1 MSVTQVRTLIG
12 TPLRGELTVPASNL
26 PRTQSG
32 SGIDESLQSIQGLL
46 SQVVRLSA
54 SHSSTPTLVVSSESD
69 DADIPDDSAAP
80 WSWTAAEAAST
91 ESALLPFLMHL
102 AAARDDI
109 AGMKFC
115 LRENR
120 NAEVGT
126 EGGNGVIVG
135 GVADCIDAA
144 SGRSPLHVAALN
156 GSIHCVNI
164 LLEAGALVHLR
175 DSLGHTPLYYVSIFS
190 TRSMLMKSIGAD
202 LVSLGCASRA
212 RRSSRPAGKGWR
224 QPWWLGHRGR
234 ICIPYISQSRISA

>member
-1 MSVTQVRTLIG
+1 M
-12 TPLRGELTVPASNL
+12 
-26 PRTQSG
+26 
-32 SGIDESLQSIQGLL
+32 QSIQGLL

-54 SHSSTPTLVVSSESD
+54 SHPLTPTLVVSSESD
-69 DADIPDDSAAP
+69 DTDIPDDSAAP

-109 AGMKFC
+109 AGLKFC

-135 GVADCIDAA
+135 GIADCIDAA

-156 GSIHCVNI
+156 GSIHCVSI

-175 DSLGHTPLYYVSIFS
+175 DSLGHTPLYYVSIFK
-190 TRSMLMKSIGAD
+190 TFRFTWNLLVLTFPHQAARQGHEEVVD
-202 LVSLGCASRA
+202 LLVKAGSNLSGSDIEGGFASLISHKAALAHDERA
-212 RRSSRPAGKGWR
+212 VRIWTKAGE
-224 QPWWLGHRGR
+224 HE
-234 ICIPYISQSRISA
+234 